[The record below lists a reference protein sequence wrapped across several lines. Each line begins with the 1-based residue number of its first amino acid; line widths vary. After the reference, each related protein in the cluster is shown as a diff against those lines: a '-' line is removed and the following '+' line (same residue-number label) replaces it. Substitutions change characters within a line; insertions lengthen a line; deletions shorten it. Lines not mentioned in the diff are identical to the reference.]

1 MKKVV
6 GLLLAGVLCAG
17 TAMTAFAAD
26 SVDATSGCQYNLSLW
41 SSTSPTVLS
50 QYYDTDEELEAAQD
64 VKSDP
69 TSALA
74 EVGLDEDAY
83 ELIGLFDISD
93 ETYSSGE
100 YTCTLTYAGD
110 LDADDD
116 VVVLHYTDGAWTEE
130 TSEPGDGELTITA
143 SSLSPFAI
151 YVASTD
157 DDSTTTSD
165 DTDDESPTT
174 GETSAVPYAVLIAII
189 AAAGVAVSSRKRR
202 A

>member
-26 SVDATSGCQYNLSLW
+26 SVDATSGCQVDMSLFG
-41 SSTSPTVLS
+41 TTGTTVLS
-50 QYYDTDEELEAAQD
+50 QYYDTDEELAAAQA
-64 VKSDP
+64 VKDDP

-83 ELIGLFDISD
+83 ELIGLFDVSD
-93 ETYSSGE
+93 DSYTSGE
-100 YTCTLTYAGD
+100 YTFTLTYAD
-110 LDADDD
+110 IEADDE
-116 VVVLHYTDGAWTEE
+116 VIALHYTDGAWVQE
-130 TSEPGDGELTITA
+130 TAEADDGEITITA

-151 YVASTD
+151 YVASAD
-157 DDSTTTSD
+157 DEDTTTSD
-165 DTDDESPTT
+165 DTDDEESPTT